1 MAIKV
6 KELKDDA
13 IVNVAVN
20 KNFYMMV
27 KNSLYYLFM
36 LEKDPKVKEESLK
49 KIKESSYEQLNDYER
64 TFYCLSLL
72 VAEIERVASTE
83 KLYEEK
89 EILEPGD
96 EGYEKPKQD

>member
-13 IVNVAVN
+13 IINVAVN

-49 KIKESSYEQLNDYER
+49 KIKEASYEQLNDYER

>member
-49 KIKESSYEQLNDYER
+49 KIKEASYEQLNDYER

>member
-1 MAIKV
+1 MSIKV
-6 KELKDDA
+6 KELKNDA
-13 IVNVAVN
+13 LINVAVN

-36 LEKDPKVKEESLK
+36 LEKDLKVKEESLK
-49 KIKESSYEQLNDYER
+49 KIKEASYDQLNDYEK

-72 VAEIERVASTE
+72 IAEIERVAAIE

-89 EILEPGD
+89 EILQPGD
-96 EGYEKPKQD
+96 EGYEEPKLD